1 MDSGK
6 ILMSLTVSLA
16 IWIGIVLV
24 LLLVQEDFNNN
35 AIAIP
40 LSANLEEQSHVQSN
54 IPSPDLTAT
63 LLADVSSAI
72 YTEFA
77 GEIKKGESFDL
88 AMKRLKVS
96 NTVRFDIIKG
106 FAKSLDFKM
115 LQPGDRFTIVLEQD
129 NSIVQATYES
139 GLLNTHILKRNE
151 DGNYWAARQAVPLEY
166 RVERLSGDI
175 VSSLY
180 AAFSGLGEEPKL
192 IHAYA
197 DIFASKIDFNT
208 ETRAGDRFELLVEKY
223 FKGDVFVGYGKILV
237 ARYQKQ
243 NIEYQGYHF
252 ASENTP
258 AGHFDQNG
266 EALGTWFI
274 RSPIPFGRVTS
285 RFTMRRKHPIDGI
298 VRPHLGVDLA
308 APRGTAV
315 MATAEGR
322 VEYIGRKGGFGKT
335 VILRHHGGYKTY
347 YGHLNGYKKGLK
359 KGSTV
364 QQKDII
370 GYVGS
375 TGISTGPH
383 LDYRIKYNGAFR
395 NPFGIKFK
403 AKTVLQDEELAIF
416 LQSSAEFAE
425 LFNVDTGEKILQ
437 VKNITLTEDHL
448 IFFL

>member
-1 MDSGK
+1 
-6 ILMSLTVSLA
+6 MSLAVSLA

-24 LLLVQEDFNNN
+24 LLLVQEDFNDN

-40 LSANLEEQSHVQSN
+40 ISANLEKQSHVQSN
-54 IPSPDLTAT
+54 IPSPDLTTAT
-63 LLADVSSAI
+63 LLADTSSVI
-72 YTEFA
+72 QTEIA

-96 NTVRFDIIKG
+96 NTIRFDIIKG

-115 LQPGDRFTIVLEQD
+115 LQPGDRFTIVLDQD
-129 NSIVQATYES
+129 NSIAHATYKS

-151 DGNYWAARQAVPLEY
+151 DGNYWATRQAVPLEY
-166 RVERLSGDI
+166 RVERLSGVI
-175 VSSLY
+175 ISSLY
-180 AAFSGLGEEPKL
+180 AAFSELGEDPKL

-243 NIEYQGYHF
+243 NVEYQGYHF

-308 APRGTAV
+308 APRGTSV

-375 TGISTGPH
+375 TGVSTGPH
-383 LDYRIKYNGAFR
+383 LDYRIQYNGVFR

-416 LQSSAEFAE
+416 LQSSAEIAE
-425 LFNVDTGEKILQ
+425 LFNVDTGEKTLQ

-448 IFFL
+448 ISFL